1 MNELIANT
9 QLTTTPKQYADDMLK
24 KVVSL
29 SAETGWRV
37 SYIMSM
43 PPWTFNTYYKT
54 LVEIHEGIKN
64 ENEFLGSLKGGSKTL
79 G

>member
-1 MNELIANT
+1 M
-9 QLTTTPKQYADDMLK
+9 TTTPQQYAEDMLR

-29 SAETGWRV
+29 SAETGWTV
-37 SYIMSM
+37 DHIMNL

-64 ENEFLGSLKGGSKTL
+64 EAELLNTLKSSSKTL